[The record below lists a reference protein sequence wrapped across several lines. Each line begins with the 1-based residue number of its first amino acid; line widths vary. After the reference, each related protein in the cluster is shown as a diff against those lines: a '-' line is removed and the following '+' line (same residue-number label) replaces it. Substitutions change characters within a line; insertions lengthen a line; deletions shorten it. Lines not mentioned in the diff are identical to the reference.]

1 MRSSSPEF
9 KQADRE
15 LGALWK
21 RIMKLA
27 RGSHRQNLLEDQ
39 REWVSWGRD
48 ESAREFMAA
57 GLGRT
62 SSYTR
67 ATIKRVH
74 QLQAAEHNLKL
85 SPRDQER
92 GRDVKADSFYETEE
106 DAPSSYAR

>member
-1 MRSSSPEF
+1 
-9 KQADRE
+9 
-15 LGALWK
+15 
-21 RIMKLA
+21 
-27 RGSHRQNLLEDQ
+27 DQ

-48 ESAREFMAA
+48 ESAREFMAT

-74 QLQAAEHNLKL
+74 QLQAVEHNLKL

-92 GRDVKADSFYETEE
+92 GRSVKADSFYETEE
-106 DAPSSYAR
+106 DDPSSSAR